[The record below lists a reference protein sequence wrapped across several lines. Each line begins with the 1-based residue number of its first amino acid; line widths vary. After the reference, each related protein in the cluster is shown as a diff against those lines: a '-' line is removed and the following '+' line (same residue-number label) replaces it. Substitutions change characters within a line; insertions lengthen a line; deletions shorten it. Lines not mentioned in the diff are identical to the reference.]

1 MNLFLLWL
9 GISIILFIVIISI
22 LTIGSRFD
30 DIVLGDDQY
39 KTKEELDK
47 EMERR

>member
-9 GISIILFIVIISI
+9 GISVILFFVIMSL
-22 LTIGSRFD
+22 LTVGSRFD
-30 DIVLGDDQY
+30 DIMLGDNQY

>member
-1 MNLFLLWL
+1 MDLFLLWL
-9 GISIILFIVIISI
+9 GISVILFFVIMSL
-22 LTIGSRFD
+22 LTVGSRFD
-30 DIVLGDDQY
+30 DIMLGDNQY

>member
-9 GISIILFIVIISI
+9 GISIVLLFISMSL
-22 LTIGSRFD
+22 LTVGSRFD
-30 DIVLGDDQY
+30 DIMLGDNQY